1 MHRVLLAMGSNSRG
15 ERLTI
20 YFNQTDPLISQERG
34 KKCLLMLLS
43 IGSSDWVY
51 NTDWIGSLVAL
62 TTYATIPLRIWL
74 GFMLL
79 FSSGLEKRSTEI

>member
-1 MHRVLLAMGSNSRG
+1 MEAV
-15 ERLTI
+15 
-20 YFNQTDPLISQERG
+20 
-34 KKCLLMLLS
+34 
-43 IGSSDWVY
+43 IGY
-51 NTDWIGSLVAL
+51 TTQDWIGSLVAL